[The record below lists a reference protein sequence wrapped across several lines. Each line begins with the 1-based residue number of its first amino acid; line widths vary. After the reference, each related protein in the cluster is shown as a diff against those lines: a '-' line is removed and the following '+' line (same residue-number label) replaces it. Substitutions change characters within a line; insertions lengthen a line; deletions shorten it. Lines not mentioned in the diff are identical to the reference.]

1 MGKKKNKK
9 NTFHKEKVEKPIEE
23 VQTETTKK
31 EEKKK
36 PIIQRPFEDSI
47 KVI

>member
-9 NTFHKEKVEKPIEE
+9 SILHKEKVEKPIEE
-23 VQTETTKK
+23 VQTETIKK